1 MTRTAWICSEFNSNL
16 QHNFKKQLLRTVACQ
31 MELAF
36 DFIFILVHRKW
47 KSKEVEMMKN
57 WSLGIGRKT
66 LESPDG
72 FGVQMFY

>member
-1 MTRTAWICSEFNSNL
+1 
-16 QHNFKKQLLRTVACQ
+16 